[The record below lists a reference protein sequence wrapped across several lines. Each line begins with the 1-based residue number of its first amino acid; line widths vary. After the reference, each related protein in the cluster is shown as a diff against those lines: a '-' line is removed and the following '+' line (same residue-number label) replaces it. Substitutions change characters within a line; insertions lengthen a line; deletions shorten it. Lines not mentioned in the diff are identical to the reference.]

1 MQSRA
6 LQSFVI
12 LLPIFCCHALQA
24 QADFLVAFLTR
35 TQIRAGR
42 LRSEIEQQS
51 CFSPPWHDLNS
62 LQVVFH
68 FLIYACSVLLYLMV
82 AYFTGM

>member
-1 MQSRA
+1 MP
-6 LQSFVI
+6 FG
-12 LLPIFCCHALQA
+12 A
-24 QADFLVAFLTR
+24 QADFLVAILTR

-51 CFSPPWHDLNS
+51 RFSPPWHELNS

-68 FLIYACSVLLYLMV
+68 FLIYADATCSVLLYLMV
-82 AYFTGM
+82 AYFTGSLTPAKSDGC